1 MRDIEKEIAEWRRG
15 MRETSKH
22 RPQALDEL
30 EAHLREEIARLEQAG
45 TQAEKAFELAV
56 AKLGPPA
63 AVGAEFEKL
72 EAMRGAKWKPA
83 TLAQWAC
90 IGMSVLVAA
99 SLLPRVG
106 HGRMTLLLASH
117 AVALTIGY
125 LTMFILG
132 GLAVSYVLVD
142 LFQKTTSTQ
151 RYALRRASL
160 QLATVAM
167 TLTAIGIV
175 LGMFWAKENWGRYW
189 AWDPKETGAAA
200 ILGCAVAIA
209 ALRWFR
215 STSHNAIP
223 VAGIIGSMGT
233 AVAWFGGNAS
243 MRFGPLLIAFIAG
256 HCVVLVVFS
265 LAWSRRRQLLH

>member
-1 MRDIEKEIAEWRRG
+1 
-15 MRETSKH
+15 
-22 RPQALDEL
+22 
-30 EAHLREEIARLEQAG
+30 
-45 TQAEKAFELAV
+45 
-56 AKLGPPA
+56 
-63 AVGAEFEKL
+63 
-72 EAMRGAKWKPA
+72 
-83 TLAQWAC
+83 
-90 IGMSVLVAA
+90 
-99 SLLPRVG
+99 
-106 HGRMTLLLASH
+106 
-117 AVALTIGY
+117 
-125 LTMFILG
+125 
-132 GLAVSYVLVD
+132 
-142 LFQKTTSTQ
+142 
-151 RYALRRASL
+151 
-160 QLATVAM
+160 M
-167 TLTAIGIV
+167 TLTAIGTV